1 MKFQRPSFLYPLF
14 SEITLIPGI
23 GPKTFKILE
32 NKIGKNVIDLLF
44 HLPHTV
50 INRLDNLDLKHCP
63 TNSIIT
69 KKILITKHISNF
81 YNSKRPFKLL
91 GSCENIEIEI
101 IFFNYKGQYIE
112 KNFPV
117 SSTVIVSGKINWFN
131 ERVKFINPDY
141 IYDVNHS
148 NNIPKFEPIYPLTAG
163 INNKLL
169 GKSIRHA
176 ITLIPS
182 NIPEWIPNKVIKE
195 NKI

>member
-23 GPKTFKILE
+23 GPKTFKLLE

-81 YNSKRPFKLL
+81 YNSKRPYKLI
-91 GSCENIEIEI
+91 GHCENFEIEI
-101 IFFNYKGQYIE
+101 VFFNYKGQYIE
-112 KNFPV
+112 KNLC
-117 SSTVIVSGKINWFN
+117 
-131 ERVKFINPDY
+131 KF
-141 IYDVNHS
+141 
-148 NNIPKFEPIYPLTAG
+148 F
-163 INNKLL
+163 L
-169 GKSIRHA
+169 G
-176 ITLIPS
+176 
-182 NIPEWIPNKVIKE
+182 
-195 NKI
+195 